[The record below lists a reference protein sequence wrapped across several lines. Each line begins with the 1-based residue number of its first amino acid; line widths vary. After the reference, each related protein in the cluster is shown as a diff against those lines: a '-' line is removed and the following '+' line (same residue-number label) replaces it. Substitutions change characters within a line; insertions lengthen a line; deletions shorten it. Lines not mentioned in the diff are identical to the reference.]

1 MMQSVD
7 SCTTNIVLVGPM
19 GAGKSTLGKLLAR
32 AFKRPFYDSDQVI
45 EERCGASIPWIFDLE
60 GEEGF
65 RARETQ
71 VLADL
76 AQLQGIVLATGGG
89 AVLRAE
95 NRKYLKQAGIVIFL
109 RTTVEQ
115 QLLRTR
121 KANNRPLLRTANP
134 RQRLERM
141 RLERDPLYELT
152 ADIIIN
158 TDQRPPKQMVL
169 EIKNQLLKHLENRDI
184 HAKSAP

>member
-1 MMQSVD
+1 MQSAD
-7 SCTTNIVLVGPM
+7 SCTTNIILVGPM

-32 AFKRPFYDSDQVI
+32 ALKRPFYDSDQVI
-45 EERCGASIPWIFDLE
+45 EERCGAGIPWIFDLE

-76 AQLQGIVLATGGG
+76 AQLEGIVLATGGG

-95 NRKYLKQAGIVIFL
+95 NRNHLKTAGVVIFL

-115 QLLRTR
+115 QLIRTR
-121 KANNRPLLRTANP
+121 KTSHRPLLQTANP
-134 RQRLERM
+134 RQRLEAM

-169 EIKNQLLKHLENRDI
+169 EIKNRLLEYTSNREN
-184 HAKSAP
+184 HAKFTP